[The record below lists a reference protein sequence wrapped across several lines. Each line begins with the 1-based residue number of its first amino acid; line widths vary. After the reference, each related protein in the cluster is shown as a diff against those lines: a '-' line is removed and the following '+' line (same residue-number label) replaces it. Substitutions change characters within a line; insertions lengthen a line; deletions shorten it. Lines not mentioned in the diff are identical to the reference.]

1 MARLQFARPFLEEL
15 SLLDEAAE
23 QEVWRKLELVGRVPG
38 VGSSLVEPM
47 LRTAFGNSC
56 LKIAAAGYDVL
67 YERVQDGE
75 EEHATEEIVRVLGI
89 VAQRRVR

>member
-15 SLLDEAAE
+15 SLLDEAVE
-23 QEVWRKLELVGRVPG
+23 QEVWRKLELVERVPG

-47 LRTAFGNSC
+47 LRTAFGDSC

-75 EEHATEEIVRVLGI
+75 EEHATEENVRVLGI
-89 VAQRRVR
+89 VAQRWVR